1 MAAGTERIGSIIEQ
15 ARLRR
20 IDLSHYLR
28 LDGARVLLAL
38 FTAFCLLSLIVLVQT
53 SMVAA
58 RGYELAALRAERI
71 SLTRDHS
78 KLREELARAQAL
90 PRVRERAAEL
100 GFQPLAAEQMRYIRL
115 PELIADQPAGR

>member
-1 MAAGTERIGSIIEQ
+1 MAAGSERIGSIIEQ

-58 RGYELAALRAERI
+58 RGYELAELRAERI
-71 SLTRDHS
+71 GLTRENS
-78 KLREELARAQAL
+78 RLREDLARAQAL

-100 GFQPLAAEQMRYIRL
+100 GFRPLAAEQMRYIRL
-115 PELIADQPAGR
+115 PELIDDQPAGR